1 MAVQTAGRLFAFN
14 MWAWKRVFPSLAA
27 LPEEEYFAE
36 RPFFWHSLHG
46 LAVHGFSSERNW
58 LLRSRDGRSPQP
70 ATAGEFPTFAALHSA
85 WEPLWDAWQ
94 AYLGSLESSS
104 LTSTVT
110 YRNDEGAGF
119 SILLDD
125 VLRHVVNHG
134 TEHRSQMTPVLAQLG
149 HPTEPLDYAYFAITE
164 RQ

>member
-1 MAVQTAGRLFAFN
+1 MAVATAVRHFEYN
-14 MWAWKRVFPSLAA
+14 MWAWNRVFPSLAA

-58 LLRSRDGRSPQP
+58 LLRSRDGISPQ
-70 ATAGEFPTFAALHSA
+70 AAHAGSFSSFEALHRS
-85 WEPLWDAWQ
+85 WEPLWEAWQ
-94 AYLGSLESSS
+94 TYLDSLNSSA
-104 LTSTVT
+104 LTETVT
-110 YRNDEGAGF
+110 YRNAENEGFG
-119 SILLDD
+119 ILLDD

-164 RQ
+164 GQ

>member
-1 MAVQTAGRLFAFN
+1 MAIPTADRLFAYN
-14 MWAWKRVFPSLAA
+14 MWAWNRVFPSLAA

-58 LLRSRDGRSPQP
+58 LLRSRDGSSPQ
-70 ATAGEFPTFAALHSA
+70 AANAGSFDSFEALHKS
-85 WEPLWDAWQ
+85 WEPLWEAWQ
-94 AYLGSLESSS
+94 AFLDSLDSDALSE
-104 LTSTVT
+104 TVT
-110 YRNDEGAGF
+110 YRNAENGAF

-149 HPTEPLDYAYFAITE
+149 HPTEPLDYAYYAITE
-164 RQ
+164 GQ

>member
-1 MAVQTAGRLFAFN
+1 MSIQSVEKSFAYN

-36 RPFFWHSLHG
+36 RPFFWESLHG

-70 ATAGEFPTFAALHSA
+70 ATAAEFPTFAALHSS

-94 AYLGSLESSS
+94 AFLGSL
-104 LTSTVT
+104 TVSELNSPVVF
-110 YRNDEGAGF
+110 RSEASQSF
-119 SILLDD
+119 SVLLDD

-149 HPTEPLDYAYFAITE
+149 HPTEPLDFAFFAISE
-164 RQ
+164 KQ